1 MAVGTDSSNPTS
13 YELEI
18 LTIVNNEGEGFDIRD
33 MMIELNLYESI
44 TRNFLMGELLIGDSI
59 GLKDNAKL
67 FGQES
72 LRLRFKQP
80 TGKDDE
86 IDEDDVID
94 QVFRIYKITNEKR
107 IDETSVVYQL
117 YFTAPEFLT
126 SKRTRISQAL
136 RGSMTDIAAKIAEDH
151 LGIANSPKDNTLE
164 PHFELRE
171 KSLGDNYHIV
181 VPNWTVNYTINHLCA
196 KAQGIDA
203 SSGLTDSFYFFQTA
217 NGGYRIQSIANMM
230 DLEYAG
236 GRPFVY
242 SQAAS
247 DAETQDTSYD
257 ESDEAI
263 GPGRRILD
271 YQINSSANVLEGTV
285 NGLFGSRQITLDNT
299 YQFFIDK
306 TYSFL
311 DKFHSSKTST
321 DRHPWIRQEPEI
333 THIGT
338 SADQGDVKIIGS
350 SEGKSISEYPD
361 AHLILA
367 SDSSFINDDEN
378 KIVQP
383 DHKTHMGA
391 RQSRQATG
399 QLLDYY
405 TMGLVLSAR
414 TDISVGQTIN
424 LEIPPAVPGEDV
436 EQTFFGGQYLI
447 TELAWNLKA
456 TSCQLNVKVIK
467 DSLINQI
474 ETAEINYGET
484 V

>member
-44 TRNFLMGELLIGDSI
+44 SRNFLMGELLIGDSI

-80 TGKDDE
+80 TGVDDE
-86 IDEDDVID
+86 IDEADVID

-107 IDETSVVYQL
+107 IDESSVVYQL
-117 YFTAPEFLT
+117 YFTAPEFLA

-151 LGIANSPKDNTLE
+151 LGIMNEPTENKLE

-171 KSLGDNYHIV
+171 KSQGDNYHIV
-181 VPNWTVNYTINHLCA
+181 VPNWTVNHTINYLCSE
-196 KAQGIDA
+196 AQGKGDD
-203 SSGLTDSFYFFQTA
+203 SGLTDSFYFFQTA
-217 NGGYRIQSIANMM
+217 NGGYRIQSISNMM
-230 DLEYAG
+230 DLEYGG
-236 GRPFVY
+236 GRPFIY
-242 SQAAS
+242 SQAAG
-247 DAETQDTSYD
+247 DVETQGVSYD
-257 ESDEAI
+257 KSDGVI

-271 YQINSSANVLEGTV
+271 YQVNSSANVLEGTV
-285 NGLFGSRQITLDNT
+285 KGLFASRQITLDNT
-299 YQFFIDK
+299 YKFFIDK
-306 TYSFL
+306 TYNFL
-311 DKFHSSKTST
+311 DTFHNSKTSL
-321 DRHPWIRQEPEI
+321 DCHPWIRQEPEI
-333 THIGT
+333 LHIGT
-338 SADQGDVKIIGS
+338 AADKGDVNIIGS
-350 SEGKSISEYPD
+350 SEGKSISQYAD

-367 SDSSFINDDEN
+367 SDSSFVNDDKN
-378 KIVQP
+378 NIVQP
-383 DHKTHMGA
+383 NHKTHMGSKQA
-391 RQSRQATG
+391 RRATT
-399 QLLDYY
+399 QLLNYY
-405 TMGLVLSAR
+405 TMSLVLSAR

-424 LEIPPAVPGEDV
+424 LEIPPAVPGEDK
-436 EQTFFGGQYLI
+436 EPKFFAGQYLI
-447 TELAWNLKA
+447 TELSWNLKA

-467 DSLINQI
+467 DSIINQI
-474 ETAEINYGET
+474 ETSEVDYGDT